1 MKKLIYISPAMQV
14 LSVATT
20 HLMAVSGTPEVHTT
34 DAKVDAGRPA
44 LSKGNTRG
52 NVWDEEW

>member
-1 MKKLIYISPAMQV
+1 MKKLFYISPAMQV

-34 DAKVDAGRPA
+34 SAPVDNERPA
-44 LSKGNTRG
+44 LSKGHTKG
-52 NVWDEEW
+52 SAWDEEW